1 MYLYKKMLVAGAV
14 LAMGGVVA
22 CGEDVAPLDNGSVSL
37 TWDVS
42 PKGCKDSGVTEVE
55 VALENSYY
63 EFKERFLCEKGQ
75 AQLGS
80 IYPGNYRLNVSGF
93 DKSAQ
98 VTFAAAQKSVT
109 VRGAK
114 IETVGHVRLT
124 AKPASVEVAW
134 LFDNGRV
141 CGANDV
147 EKIDVIVF
155 DDKGYE
161 VASSSFGCNDGSGVV
176 KGIPAGKYVV
186 EVSAQVGG
194 KTAFEGQSDV
204 ELDRGEA
211 GQVDVKIKRK

>member
-1 MYLYKKMLVAGAV
+1 MNLYKKMLVLVGC
-14 LAMGGVVA
+14 LALGGVVA
-22 CGEDVAPLDNGSVSL
+22 CGDEVEPMDNGNLSL

-42 PKGCKDSGVTEVE
+42 PKGCKDSGVTEIE
-55 VALENSYY
+55 VSLENSYY
-63 EFKERFLCEKGQ
+63 DYRERFSCEKGE

-98 VTFAAAQKSVT
+98 VTFAAAQQSVT
-109 VRGAK
+109 VHGAK
-114 IETVGHVRLT
+114 IETIGRVRLT

-147 EKIDVIVF
+147 EQIDVIVF

-161 VASSSFGCNDGSGVV
+161 VASSQFTCNDGSGVV
-176 KGIPAGKYVV
+176 KGLPAGKYLV
-186 EVSAQVGG
+186 EASAQVGG
-194 KTAFEGQSDV
+194 KTAFEGQSEV